1 MDNIYVLYLYEGAI
15 KMIGQKK
22 TGMKQAGAVKKDHIQ
37 KGTPVKKTFTAYD
50 GTIMTIDPEL
60 DKFSGDEYL
69 PEKHKE
75 AERILANSK
84 LPSFK

>member
-1 MDNIYVLYLYEGAI
+1 
-15 KMIGQKK
+15 MIGQKQK
-22 TGMKQAGAVKKDHIQ
+22 GRKQAVAVKNIHNQADAR
-37 KGTPVKKTFTAYD
+37 VKKTFTAYD
-50 GTIMTIDPEL
+50 GTVLTIDPEL

>member
-1 MDNIYVLYLYEGAI
+1 
-15 KMIGQKK
+15 MIGQKQK
-22 TGMKQAGAVKKDHIQ
+22 GGKQAVAVKKGHI
-37 KGTPVKKTFTAYD
+37 KADTGVKKTFTAYD
-50 GTIMTIDPEL
+50 GTVLTINPEF